1 MSRQK
6 EEVIALDES
15 EAAAV
20 EEAVTEVGV
29 QAHSRAGVGVVP
41 PRWT

>member
-20 EEAVTEVGV
+20 EEAVTEV
-29 QAHSRAGVGVVP
+29 QAHSRAGIGVVP